1 MSRLFALAIAL
12 TFALFSSLALAAEKD
27 DAPLGPPVA
36 TLDQVQASPGDDALF
51 TKFMS
56 GQLRAVNHLSD
67 VDPAAAEKKLDEFA
81 ATIGKL
87 ELTGRAK
94 TAQERAKLSIK
105 LYRDNLAL
113 DKLTLAEVE
122 KAVLENPDD
131 AEAYRRWSN
140 KALNELGS
148 MAYSR
153 PDEAETKLAALKAF
167 AAKIGQ
173 AAKEEATK
181 KKIEA
186 LSAARGTFE
195 RMESAIAKG
204 REYAAFVGKDAAP
217 LVAKTWVNGTPVSDA
232 DLKGKVVLLD
242 FWAIWC
248 GPCIA
253 TFPHL
258 REWNEKYG
266 DKGLVMVGVTSYYD
280 YKWDDAAG
288 YCARAGTGEDVTP
301 EQELAMLEKFASY
314 YHLKHRFAVN
324 ERDNRELSEYYG
336 VSGIPHVVVID
347 QQGKVRMIRVG
358 SGKQNADDISRLLAE
373 LLK

>member
-1 MSRLFALAIAL
+1 MSRLFALTLAFVL
-12 TFALFSSLALAAEKD
+12 LSSAALAAEKD
-27 DAPLGPPVA
+27 TAPLGPPAA
-36 TLDQVQASPGDDALF
+36 TLEQVQASPADEAIF

-67 VDPAAAEKKLDEFA
+67 VDPAAAEKKLNEYAD
-81 ATIGKL
+81 TIAKL
-87 ELTGRAK
+87 ELTGKAK

-105 LYRDNLAL
+105 VYRDNLAI
-113 DKLTLAEVE
+113 DKLTMADVE
-122 KAVLENPDD
+122 KALLASPDD
-131 AEAYRRWSN
+131 AEAYRHWTS
-140 KALNELGS
+140 KAMSELGS

-153 PDEAETKLAALKAF
+153 PDEAETKLAAVKAF
-167 AAKIGQ
+167 ATKVSE
-173 AAKEEATK
+173 AAKEDATK

-195 RMESAIAKG
+195 RLESAIAKG
-204 REYAAFVGKDAAP
+204 REYAAFVGKDATP
-217 LVAKTWVNGTPVSDA
+217 LVAKTWVNGTPLSDA

-248 GPCIA
+248 GPCIV

-258 REWNEKYG
+258 REWNEKYA

-288 YCARAGTGEDVTP
+288 YCARATGGENVTP
-301 EQELAMLEKFASY
+301 EQELAMLEKFAGY

-324 ERDNRELSEYYG
+324 ERDNRELAEYYG

-358 SGKQNADDISRLLAE
+358 SGKQNAEVARRAAE
-373 LLK
+373 ITL

>member
-1 MSRLFALAIAL
+1 MTRLTNALLVVLFVIATVIATLFL
-12 TFALFSSLALAAEKD
+12 TGVGRDLGA
-27 DAPLGPPVA
+27 APLTEKSFAGS
-36 TLDQVQASPGDDALF
+36 QAAP
-51 TKFMS
+51 
-56 GQLRAVNHLSD
+56 
-67 VDPAAAEKKLDEFA
+67 EFA
-81 ATIGKL
+81 TGLDWINTGGKP
-87 ELTGRAK
+87 
-94 TAQERAKLSIK
+94 
-105 LYRDNLAL
+105 
-113 DKLTLAEVE
+113 LTLA
-122 KAVLENPDD
+122 
-131 AEAYRRWSN
+131 S
-140 KALNELGS
+140 
-148 MAYSR
+148 
-153 PDEAETKLAALKAF
+153 
-167 AAKIGQ
+167 
-173 AAKEEATK
+173 
-181 KKIEA
+181 
-186 LSAARGTFE
+186 
-195 RMESAIAKG
+195 
-204 REYAAFVGKDAAP
+204 
-217 LVAKTWVNGTPVSDA
+217 
-232 DLKGKVVLLD
+232 LKGKVVLLD

-358 SGKQNADDISRLLAE
+358 SGKQNADDISKLLAE